1 LKLQPDPHSALNTV
15 TRYEDSYIEINA
27 IRFDSSILVMPE
39 GAITPWEIS
48 DFSQLERSHF
58 EIIAQMRP
66 ELVILGGGLKH
77 RFVSPSLIQD
87 LYKAKI
93 GFEIMT
99 TQAACRTYNILM
111 GEGRLVLGAFL
122 IESKPVISPVT
133 ASSTTKIN

>member
-1 LKLQPDPHSALNTV
+1 MKLQPDPHSALNTV
-15 TRYEDSYIEINA
+15 TRYDDSYIEINA
-27 IRFDSSILVMPE
+27 IRFESSVLVMPE
-39 GAITPWEIS
+39 GAITPWVIT
-48 DFSQLERSHF
+48 DFSQFERSHF

-93 GFEIMT
+93 GFEVMT

-122 IESKPVISPVT
+122 IEGKPAISPDT
-133 ASSTTKIN
+133 SHIT